1 MLLSLACCVAS
12 LVCVSGCEVRPKT
25 SGDEA
30 VSPPVA
36 SVLDSVLDYGTVG
49 AGLTV
54 EKTVVVRNT
63 GGQELWVGVEPLSC
77 DCLSV
82 NPMELRVAS
91 GEAGRL
97 RVAFSASGA
106 EGDELKFVRL
116 ATNGVRKRIDVWVLA
131 HVESDVQFEL
141 HQ

>member
-1 MLLSLACCVAS
+1 
-12 LVCVSGCEVRPKT
+12 
-25 SGDEA
+25 
-30 VSPPVA
+30 VA

-82 NPMELRVAS
+82 SPMELRVAP
-91 GEAGRL
+91 GEVGRL

-106 EGDELKFVRL
+106 GGDELKFVRL